1 MNFSKIFLIR
11 FITVKYNEFKILF
24 INKFDSYYE
33 NNYLKYYDNNY
44 NDKNDCNRWV
54 YQEAII

>member
-1 MNFSKIFLIR
+1 MKLNQLFIIR
-11 FITVKYNEFKILF
+11 FITVKYNELRSIF

-33 NNYLKYYDNNY
+33 NNYLNYYKNNY

>member
-11 FITVKYNEFKILF
+11 FITVKYNEFKTLF

-33 NNYLKYYDNNY
+33 NNYCKNNY
-44 NDKNDCNRWV
+44 NDKNDCTRWV
-54 YQEAII
+54 YQEAIF